1 MKSNLGNPPKS
12 PFFKGGL
19 KSPTLNNV
27 GWSVF
32 PPFAK
37 GGSGG
42 IFGGGHK
49 ANNSW
54 GKPLW

>member
-12 PFFKGGL
+12 PFSKGGL
-19 KSPTLNNV
+19 KCPKLNNV
-27 GWSVF
+27 GGAVF
-32 PPFAK
+32 PPFIK

-42 IFGGGHK
+42 IFGGGHM
-49 ANNSW
+49 ALTSW